1 MPIKL
6 DERTVKDTPAP
17 ATGTITLWDDKETGF
32 GLRIFA
38 PTSRHPEGARS
49 FFVNYRNNGVERR
62 LTIGAFP
69 RWSALAARN
78 EAKALRKR
86 IDKGEDPAL
95 ARREAREAPT
105 VADLAERFKVEHL
118 PHKAKQSQ
126 ANDWAMIA
134 SEILPILGG
143 RAVAGVHYGD
153 IKKLHEAITARGV
166 PVRANRVLAVVSKM
180 FAVSLLPMAG
190 EDDAWRDQA
199 QGNPAKGVRRNQEQ
213 GKERFFSAAEIAAL
227 TDAIEAYGTTSASN
241 CLRLMMLT
249 GCRPGEAMRATWAEF
264 ADPGFWDKP
273 SAHTKQRKRHR
284 VPLSPAATEF
294 IEQIRAKKPEGAD
307 FVFPGQK
314 KGTALRQIR
323 TAWEA
328 ITDKASVA
336 LWAASPDEKVARLVE
351 DLGAA
356 ASIETCRAEAARRKI
371 TLPVALTD
379 ARAYDLRHTFASIGA
394 GGGLSLQ
401 IIGRLLGHTQSRT
414 TQRYAHLAD
423 DPLREAAAR
432 IGGVI
437 AGAGKASGNV
447 VPLGSKRGG
456 SK

>member
-1 MPIKL
+1 MSIRL
-6 DERTVKDTPAP
+6 DERAVKAATAP
-17 ATGTITLWDDKETGF
+17 AKGAVSIWDSDLKGF

-49 FFVNYRNNGVERR
+49 FFINYRVAGVERR
-62 LTIGAFP
+62 HTIGDFP

-86 IDKGEDPAL
+86 IDAGEDPA
-95 ARREAREAPT
+95 REKREAREAPT
-105 VADLAERFKVEHL
+105 VADLAERYKVEHL
-118 PHKAKQSQ
+118 PSKAKQSQ

-134 SEILPILGG
+134 NEILPVLGG

-153 IKKLHEAITARGV
+153 IKKLHEAITARGA
-166 PVRANRVLAVVSKM
+166 PIRANRVLAVASKM
-180 FAVSLLPMAG
+180 FALSLLPMAG
-190 EDDAWRDQA
+190 EDTAWRDQA
-199 QGNPAKGVRRNQEQ
+199 QGNPCKGVKRNQEQ
-213 GKERFFSAAEIAAL
+213 GKERFFSAAEIVAL
-227 TDAIEAYGTTSASN
+227 TDALTAYGETSASN

-264 ADPGFWDKP
+264 SDPGFWDKP

-294 IEQIRAKKPEGAD
+294 IERLRGSRSPEGDA

-314 KGTALRQIR
+314 KGTPLKQIR
-323 TAWEA
+323 TAWDA
-328 ITDKASVA
+328 ITDRASVS
-336 LWAASPDEKVARLVE
+336 LWAQSKDEKVAKLVT
-351 DLGAA
+351 DLGESAT
-356 ASIETCRAEAARRKI
+356 IETCRAAAARRKI

-401 IIGRLLGHTQSRT
+401 IIGRLLGHTQART

-423 DPLREAAAR
+423 DPLREAAAK
-432 IGGVI
+432 IGKVI
-437 AGAGKASGNV
+437 AGAGKETTNV
-447 VPLGSKRGG
+447 TTLRTSR
-456 SK
+456 

>member
-1 MPIKL
+1 LSIRL
-6 DERTVKDTPAP
+6 DERAVKAATAP
-17 ATGTITLWDDKETGF
+17 AKGAVSIWDSDLKGF

-49 FFVNYRNNGVERR
+49 FFINYRVAGVERR
-62 LTIGAFP
+62 HTIGDFP

-86 IDKGEDPAL
+86 IDAGEDPA
-95 ARREAREAPT
+95 REKREARTAPT
-105 VADLAERFKVEHL
+105 VANLAERYKVEHL
-118 PHKAKQSQ
+118 PSKAKQSQ

-134 SEILPILGG
+134 NEILPVLGG

-153 IKKLHEAITARGV
+153 IKKLHEAITARGA
-166 PVRANRVLAVVSKM
+166 PVRANRVLAVASKM
-180 FAVSLLPMAG
+180 FGLALLPMAG
-190 EDDAWRDQA
+190 EDAAWRDQA
-199 QGNPAKGVRRNQEQ
+199 QGNPCKGVRRNQEQ
-213 GKERFFSAAEIAAL
+213 GKERFFSAAEIVAL
-227 TDAIEAYGTTSASN
+227 TDALTAYGDTSASN

-264 ADPGFWDKP
+264 SDPGFWDKP

-294 IEQIRAKKPEGAD
+294 IERLRGPRSPESDA

-314 KGTALRQIR
+314 RGTPLKQIR

-328 ITDKASVA
+328 VT
-336 LWAASPDEKVARLVE
+336 E
-351 DLGAA
+351 AA
-356 ASIETCRAEAARRKI
+356 A
-371 TLPVALTD
+371 VTD

-423 DPLREAAAR
+423 DPLREAAAK
-432 IGGVI
+432 IGAVI
-437 AGAGKASGNV
+437 AGAGKDAGNV
-447 VPLGSKRGG
+447 VTLPKRGG
-456 SK
+456 K

>member
-17 ATGTITLWDDKETGF
+17 AKGTTTLWDDKETGF

-49 FFVNYRNNGVERR
+49 FFINYRIDSVERR
-62 LTIGAFP
+62 LTIGPFP

-105 VADLAERFKVEHL
+105 VKDLAERYKAEHL
-118 PHKAKQSQ
+118 PGKAKQSQ
-126 ANDWAMIA
+126 ASDWAMIEN
-134 SEILPILGG
+134 EILPFLGG

-153 IKKLHEAITARGV
+153 IKKLHETITARGA
-166 PVRANRVLAVVSKM
+166 PVRANRVLAVASKM
-180 FAVSLLPMAG
+180 FALSLLPMAG
-190 EDDAWRDQA
+190 EDTAWRDQA
-199 QGNPAKGVRRNQEQ
+199 QGNPVAGIKRNQEQ

-227 TDAIEAYGTTSASN
+227 TDAIEAYGETSASN

-264 ADPGFWDKP
+264 ADVGVWVKP
-273 SAHTKQRKRHR
+273 SAHTKQKKPHR

-294 IEQIRAKKPEGAD
+294 IEQIMAKKPEGVD

-314 KGTALRQIR
+314 RGTPLRQIR

-336 LWAASPDEKVARLVE
+336 LWAQSSDEVAKLVE

-356 ASIETCRAEAARRKI
+356 ASIETCRAETARRKI
-371 TLPVALTD
+371 ALPVALTD

-423 DPLREAAAR
+423 DPLREAAAK
-432 IGGVI
+432 IGAVI
-437 AGAGKASGNV
+437 AGAGKASGNIV
-447 VPLGSKRGG
+447 TLRGSK
-456 SK
+456 

>member
-6 DERTVKDTPAP
+6 DERAVKDTPAP

-49 FFVNYRNNGVERR
+49 FFINYRINGVERR
-62 LTIGAFP
+62 LTIGPFP
-69 RWSALAARN
+69 RWTALAARN
-78 EAKALRKR
+78 EAKALRRR

-105 VADLAERFKVEHL
+105 VKDLAERYKAEHL
-118 PHKAKQSQ
+118 PSKAKQSQ
-126 ANDWAMIA
+126 GNDWAMIA
-134 SEILPILGG
+134 NEILPVIGE
-143 RAVAGVHYGD
+143 RSVAGVHYGD
-153 IKKLHEAITARGV
+153 IKKLHEAITARGA
-166 PVRANRVLAVVSKM
+166 PVRANRVLAVASKM
-180 FAVSLLPMAG
+180 FALSLLPMAG
-190 EDDAWRDQA
+190 EDAAWRDQA
-199 QGNPAKGVRRNQEQ
+199 QGNPCKGVKRNQEQ
-213 GKERFFSAAEIAAL
+213 GKERFFSAAEIVAL
-227 TDAIEAYGTTSASN
+227 TDALTAYGETSASN

-264 ADPGFWDKP
+264 SDVGFWDKP

-294 IEQIRAKKPEGAD
+294 IERLRGSRSPESDA

-314 KGTALRQIR
+314 KGTPLKQIR
-323 TAWEA
+323 TAWDA
-328 ITDKASVA
+328 IT
-336 LWAASPDEKVARLVE
+336 E
-351 DLGAA
+351 AA
-356 ASIETCRAEAARRKI
+356 A
-371 TLPVALTD
+371 VTD

-423 DPLREAAAR
+423 DPLREAAAK
-432 IGGVI
+432 IGAVI
-437 AGAGKASGNV
+437 AGAGKDAGNV
-447 VPLGSKRGG
+447 VTLKHGG
-456 SK
+456 K